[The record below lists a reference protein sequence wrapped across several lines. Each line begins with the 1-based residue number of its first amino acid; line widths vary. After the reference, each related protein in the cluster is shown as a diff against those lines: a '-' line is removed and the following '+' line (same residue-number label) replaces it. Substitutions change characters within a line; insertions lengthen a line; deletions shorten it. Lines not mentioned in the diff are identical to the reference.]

1 LKTAVLQS
9 DVCVT
14 CTPSKKYFID
24 KDYVRPGT
32 FIAAV
37 GADNEDK
44 QGLDPKLLASSK
56 VVADILEQ
64 CVEIGDLHH
73 AIKAGVIAASD
84 VHGELGDVVAGRK
97 DGRSSEQ
104 EVTIFDSTGTA
115 LQDVAAA
122 AIVYERA
129 AQQKC
134 GNWFRFVE
142 SAGNP
147 VSDKCYNC
155 I

>member
-1 LKTAVLQS
+1 GRVQLRALSRVLPIEHVYAFDVNEAQAANFAGGVQEFGFAAEAVKDLKTAVVKS

-44 QGLDPKLLASSK
+44 QELDPKLLASSK

-73 AIKAGVIAASD
+73 AIKRGVMTPSD
-84 VHGELGDVVAGRK
+84 VHGELGDVVAGRRE
-97 DGRSSEQ
+97 GRSS
-104 EVTIFDSTGTA
+104 
-115 LQDVAAA
+115 
-122 AIVYERA
+122 
-129 AQQKC
+129 
-134 GNWFRFVE
+134 
-142 SAGNP
+142 
-147 VSDKCYNC
+147 
-155 I
+155 